1 MPTRRVKAD
10 GRIWKVCPKCGID
23 KPHDDEA
30 YSRSGKNKDGSTR
43 YYTRC
48 KDCAN
53 KDAKQIRKEMS
64 ETARERKKRKMRARQ
79 RAWIKLGQ
87 RYPKEL
93 QELYAEEMVR
103 EYLENGPIP

>member
-1 MPTRRVKAD
+1 MPARKVKAD
-10 GRIWKVCPKCGID
+10 GRIWKVCPRCGVD

-30 YSRSGKNKDGSTR
+30 YSRAGKRNDGSIK

-53 KDAKQIRKEMS
+53 KDAKKQRTDMS
-64 ETARERKKRKMRARQ
+64 DVARERKKRRMRAQQ
-79 RAWIKLGQ
+79 RAWIRLGQ

-93 QELYAEEMVR
+93 KELYAEEMVN
-103 EYLENGPIP
+103 EYLKNGPMP